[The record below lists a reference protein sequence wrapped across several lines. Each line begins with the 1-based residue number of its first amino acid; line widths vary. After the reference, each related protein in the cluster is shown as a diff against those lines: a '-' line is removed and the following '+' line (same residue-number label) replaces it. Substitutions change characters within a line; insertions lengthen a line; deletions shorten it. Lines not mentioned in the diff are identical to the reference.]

1 MLEKNFKKIIG
12 NIKEEIINTQIK
24 TMREVNNNLI
34 MLYFKLGKIV
44 SENKKYGSNFTK
56 QVSIELKLAFPN
68 MKGFSERNIR
78 SMRLF
83 YEEYADDKIWQQ
95 LVAKLPWG
103 HNLLLIEKIKD
114 KNIRKMYAEN
124 TIKNGWSRNVLALQ
138 IKSKFHKRIGNSN
151 NNFPL
156 LLPPADSELV
166 NNVVKDPY
174 VFEFINLNNN
184 YKEKELENKMISKI
198 RDVLLELGK
207 GFSFVGNQYKISV
220 DNQDFYI
227 DLLFY
232 HLELRCYIV
241 VELKAEEFKPEYV
254 GQIGFYV
261 TAIDKLLK
269 KENDNP
275 TIGLLLCREKNRVT
289 VDWSLQSTN
298 VPIGVSTYKLK
309 KQLHKNIL
317 EKLPTEAEINFH
329 INLEKEKAKTIKN

>member
-34 MLYFKLGKIV
+34 MLYFRLGKIV

-68 MKGFSERNIR
+68 IKGFSERNIR

-184 YKEKELENKMISKI
+184 
-198 RDVLLELGK
+198 
-207 GFSFVGNQYKISV
+207 
-220 DNQDFYI
+220 
-227 DLLFY
+227 
-232 HLELRCYIV
+232 
-241 VELKAEEFKPEYV
+241 
-254 GQIGFYV
+254 
-261 TAIDKLLK
+261 
-269 KENDNP
+269 
-275 TIGLLLCREKNRVT
+275 
-289 VDWSLQSTN
+289 
-298 VPIGVSTYKLK
+298 
-309 KQLHKNIL
+309 
-317 EKLPTEAEINFH
+317 
-329 INLEKEKAKTIKN
+329 